1 MISLGLVRFDFCF
14 ASGGVLVLVRSDGAG
29 TPRPVTRALN
39 GREIEG
45 GDSTIFGLVAGT
57 SFVLT
62 LLASGIMGLMDDAF
76 RLFDLASK
84 SVCDRAPI
92 CISDCVGAIGTVAL
106 LSRL

>member
-1 MISLGLVRFDFCF
+1 MISLVALVRLDFVA
-14 ASGGVLVLVRSDGAG
+14 ASGGVLVRSDGFG
-29 TPRPVTRALN
+29 MPRPFARALN
-39 GREIEG
+39 GSAMEG
-45 GDSTIFGLVAGT
+45 GDSTIFGLVLET

-62 LLASGIMGLMDDAF
+62 LLGSGIVGLLEDAF

-92 CISDCVGAIGTVAL
+92 CSSGCVGATGTVAL